1 VSTALLAALH
11 LKQRADYPVVDPKS
25 PPFSLTST
33 PAAIPLAGCNTR
45 CDMKHSMMKAALPL
59 LAVVAIGAAGCATMG
74 SGTGATLS
82 GADPVTF
89 NWKGSTAS
97 NSGTM
102 TASLTDGTSYTGQY
116 FQITR
121 DTTVDSLQPLW
132 IGWRGRWGGWDD
144 WGADSSF
151 ITRYTG
157 RVVANLGAPSGAHM
171 RCNFQLA
178 DPTSGM
184 SGGGTGRCQMPDGK
198 TIDATFPKA

>member
-1 VSTALLAALH
+1 
-11 LKQRADYPVVDPKS
+11 
-25 PPFSLTST
+25 
-33 PAAIPLAGCNTR
+33 
-45 CDMKHSMMKAALPL
+45 MKHSMTKAALPL
-59 LAVVAIGAAGCATMG
+59 VAAVAIAAAGCATMG

-89 NWKGSTAS
+89 NWKGSTGS

-102 TASLTDGTSYTGQY
+102 TASLSDGTTYTGQY

-121 DTTVDSLQPLW
+121 DTTVDSLGPLW
-132 IGWRGRWGGWDD
+132 VGWRGRWGGWND

-151 ITRYTG
+151 ITKYTG
-157 RVVANLGAPSGAHM
+157 RVVANLGAPNGVHM
-171 RCNFQLA
+171 RCDFQLA

-198 TIDATFPKA
+198 TIDTTFPKA